1 MLSVPPRRNESPSL
15 SGPPTVVSDARQ
27 LERYCTPFTTSRI
40 RNRLFTQAPAVC
52 VDGSPDGR
60 PCPTRPQS
68 LRTSENPCLRSLAFR
83 IDRERQSL
91 RDGGS
96 STDRTVINTDGAPAR
111 QTAEI
116 SSYVNVYRSILPNH
130 PHVLLA
136 FPPKQLQDPNGN
148 IIARLQ
154 SVTPTKYTIGDV
166 YRELHYIRSAGA
178 GIVVSSLDP
187 VELSFPAP
195 ACRG

>member
-1 MLSVPPRRNESPSL
+1 MADLVRQDPRAYVRP
-15 SGPPTVVSDARQ
+15 R
-27 LERYCTPFTTSRI
+27 TPCF
-40 RNRLFTQAPAVC
+40 
-52 VDGSPDGR
+52 
-60 PCPTRPQS
+60 
-68 LRTSENPCLRSLAFR
+68 RSLAFR
-83 IDRERQSL
+83 IDRERESL

-111 QTAEI
+111 PTAEI

-166 YRELHYIRSAGA
+166 YRELHFLRTAGA
-178 GIVVSSLDP
+178 GVVVSSLDP
-187 VELSFPAP
+187 VDLSFPAP